1 MDYLK
6 YDAFG
11 EDKNKELTNSK
22 TDFALKIYDAIGE
35 ELNDKKESYINNL
48 PVKESKEICR
58 RIETIYGLGEV
69 LKGVN
74 EGIKT
79 TKELIDCMSE
89 YLAVLKV
96 KDDCVSLLK
105 VMQEQVSVDGDFK
118 KAISE
123 VLNTI
128 DGTPIDYESKK
139 SLMRD
144 GLLWKTVIRF

>member
-1 MDYLK
+1 
-6 YDAFG
+6 
-11 EDKNKELTNSK
+11 
-22 TDFALKIYDAIGE
+22 
-35 ELNDKKESYINNL
+35 
-48 PVKESKEICR
+48 
-58 RIETIYGLGEV
+58 
-69 LKGVN
+69 
-74 EGIKT
+74 
-79 TKELIDCMSE
+79 MSE

-139 SLMRD
+139 Y
-144 GLLWKTVIRF
+144 